1 MNFVNSMLKAND
13 ISLTETVGTL
23 ASGKSLAD
31 AGSKFG
37 ARFKA
42 KKFEK
47 MLLAAADSY
56 AAGYSSH
63 NMAFLGAIAQSVGIG
78 AAAWG
83 GMKAYAQYSDS
94 DEADVGEKQ
103 KGKENIVAVAVA
115 ALMFFLVLQA
125 RRQRMFSV
133 FAGTNM
139 AWQHVKFF
147 SVPFAV
153 FFIIWRII
161 LPLDVAGYH
170 HVAFFAAGFAGAV
183 YTAIRKFYFVYKLND
198 IEKDVFTT
206 MASVFEA
213 CPGADAD
220 GCDHKHAGF
229 ARIFRQ
235 MKPYFI
241 QRMRQI
247 FGELDFAEISKELS
261 ARQIYD
267 NTSSVYSMIRG

>member
-13 ISLTETVGTL
+13 ISLTETVGAL

-31 AGSKFG
+31 AGSKLS
-37 ARFKA
+37 ARVKA

-47 MLLAAADSY
+47 MLLNAADSY

-63 NMAFLGAIAQSVGIG
+63 NMAFLGAIAQSAGIG

-83 GMKAYAQYSDS
+83 GMKAYAHYSDP
-94 DEADVGEKQ
+94 DEGDENSENQ
-103 KGKENIVAVAVA
+103 KGKEIIGAVAVA
-115 ALMFFLVLQA
+115 ALVFFLVLQA

-147 SVPFAV
+147 SVPFVV

-213 CPGADAD
+213 CPGAGAD
-220 GCDHKHAGF
+220 GCDHQHAGF
-229 ARIFRQ
+229 ARIFKQ

-241 QRMRQI
+241 RKMRQI

-261 ARQIYD
+261 ARQVYD
-267 NTSSVYSMIRG
+267 NNLTKYLPL